1 LSNQSL
7 TIEDHQL
14 QLHTLEREKQIA
26 GNAIGELNPLSSRIL
41 ITDYDPH
48 WPELFAR
55 ETERIKCLLGGRVL
69 RIEHTGL
76 TAVPG
81 LRAKPIIDLL
91 VVVADSAAQVAY
103 VPALESEG
111 YVLCPI
117 GTSTECS
124 RGRTRRFILH
134 VLSSGCPEIDRILL
148 FRDWLRRNAADRNLC
163 AGTKV
168 ALAKQGVGRYPGLH
182 GRRDRPHRG
191 DPRAGSLKSKLN
203 ETASLGLGS
212 LGMHHALMA
221 IADKLPM
228 S

>member
-41 ITDYDPH
+41 ITDYDPP

-91 VVVADSAAQVAY
+91 PVVADSAAEVAY

-111 YVLCPI
+111 YVLCSREPDWHEHRMFK
-117 GTSTECS
+117 GPDTE
-124 RGRTRRFILH
+124 INLH
-134 VLSSGCPEIDRILL
+134 VLSSGCPGIDRILL
-148 FRDWLRRNAADRNLC
+148 FGDWLRRNAADRNLY

-168 ALAKQGVGRYPGLH
+168 ALAKKE
-182 GRRDRPHRG
+182 RG
-191 DPRAGSLKSKLN
+191 DIQDYADAKTIVIEERSSGGLAQV
-203 ETASLGLGS
+203 ETE
-212 LGMHHALMA
+212 
-221 IADKLPM
+221 
-228 S
+228 